1 MKKIALGADHGGYLL
16 KESVK
21 NHLTSLGYDVQDFGT
36 DSEKACDYPDLAKLV
51 AYNVRDKVSELG
63 ILLCGSG
70 VGVTITANKVI
81 GIRACLCH
89 DTFSARQ
96 GVEDDN
102 MNILC
107 LGGRV
112 IGSELAKD
120 IVNVFVNAK
129 FSNLDRH
136 NRRIN
141 KIIALENTNLAVK
154 ET

>member
-21 NHLTSLGYDVQDFGT
+21 NHLTCLGYDVQDFGT
-36 DSEKACDYPDLAKLV
+36 DSEKSCDYPDFAKLV
-51 AYNVRDKVSELG
+51 AYNVSDKASELG
-63 ILLCGSG
+63 ILVCGSG

-120 IVNVFVNAK
+120 IVNAFVNAK

-141 KIIALENTNLAVK
+141 KITALENTNLAIK